1 LGASSSPEISLG
13 RKPYPG
19 APVTRHFQ
27 VHRSRASSATRLHVG
42 ERWLRLVSNKL
53 DQLSASAQYVIA
65 AALVLLVGVFDAV
78 LDPNLSLS
86 IFYAAPIAILAWHRS
101 WRSARL
107 AIYAATVV
115 WLIADVVSGPAYNH
129 EAYRFWN
136 ALVRFAFFFI
146 VGYTVSR
153 LRGAIEEEQR
163 LARTD
168 VLTGAANSRYFLEV
182 AAAEVARQQRY
193 QHPLSLAFLD
203 CDNFKLVNDQHGH
216 AAGDDLLR
224 RIANAIQ
231 GCLREVDTVAR
242 LGGDEFAILLPE
254 SGAHA
259 AEAVCA
265 KVREQLML
273 AVAEYNVTFS
283 VGLVTYMT
291 APATVE
297 ALVHSADEAMYES
310 KKTGKN
316 SSRHRVITRSL
327 SEGTHD
333 D

>member
-1 LGASSSPEISLG
+1 LD

-19 APVTRHFQ
+19 APITRHFQ
-27 VHRSRASSATRLHVG
+27 VHRSRASADKQLNLG
-42 ERWLRLVSNKL
+42 ERWLRVITNHVE
-53 DQLSASAQYVIA
+53 QLSAASQYVIA
-65 AALVLLVGVFDAV
+65 AVLMIVVGLLDAA
-78 LDPNLSLS
+78 LDPNLSFS
-86 IFYAAPIAILAWHRS
+86 IFYAAPVALLAWHRS

-107 AIYAATVV
+107 AIYGATAI
-115 WLIADVVSGPAYNH
+115 WLIADFVSGPVYAH
-129 EAYRFWN
+129 EAFRFWN
-136 ALVRFAFFFI
+136 AVVRFTFFFI

-153 LRGAIEEEQR
+153 LRRAIEEEQR

-168 VLTGAANSRYFLEV
+168 VLTGSANSRYFLEI

-193 QHPLSLAFLD
+193 EHPLSLAFLD

-254 SGAHA
+254 SDAHA
-259 AEAVCA
+259 AESACT
-265 KVREQLML
+265 KVREALML
-273 AVAEYNVTFS
+273 AVAEYDVTFS
-283 VGLVTYMT
+283 IGVVTYLT

-297 ALVHSADEAMYES
+297 VFIHSADEAMYES

-316 SSRHRVITRSL
+316 STRHRVIAQTL
-327 SEGTHD
+327 SEGTND

>member
-1 LGASSSPEISLG
+1 LGEPSSPEISLS

-19 APVTRHFQ
+19 APITRHFQ
-27 VHRSRASSATRLHVG
+27 VHRSRATAETRLSVG
-42 ERWLRLVSNKL
+42 ERWLRALSIQIE
-53 DQLSASAQYVIA
+53 QLSAEAQYIIA
-65 AALVLLVGVFDAV
+65 AALMMLVGVLDAV
-78 LDPNLSLS
+78 LDPNLSFS
-86 IFYAAPIAILAWHRS
+86 IFYAAPIALLAWHRS
-101 WRSARL
+101 WRSARV
-107 AIYAATVV
+107 AIYAATAV
-115 WLIADVVSGPAYNH
+115 WLIADVVSGPAYSH

-136 ALVRFAFFFI
+136 ALVRFSFFLL

-153 LRGAIEEEQR
+153 LRRAIEDEQR

-168 VLTGAANSRYFLEV
+168 VLTGAANSRYFLEL

-193 QHPLSLAFLD
+193 EHPLSLAFLD

-224 RIANAIQ
+224 GIANAIE

-254 SGAHA
+254 SDARA
-259 AEAVCA
+259 AESACN
-265 KVREQLML
+265 KVREALML
-273 AVAEYNVTFS
+273 AVADYDVTFS
-283 VGLVTYMT
+283 IGLVTYLT

-297 ALVHSADEAMYES
+297 AFVHSADDAMYEA

-316 SSRHRVITRSL
+316 SSRHRVIARTL
-327 SEGTHD
+327 SEGTND
-333 D
+333 K